1 MTLGIRIGQELS
13 RLRRGEIDR
22 EEFEKRAAQHL
33 GALGGTLTGAGL
45 GWSLGRAVPGLG
57 AILGAFSGGL
67 VGHLGGERMGRAGA
81 ERVSRV
87 LVRDPSPH
95 GEDGAS
101 PPEGALES
109 EMEPP
114 SPPDVG
120 ADD

>member
-1 MTLGIRIGQELS
+1 MRPAALPPWLSRALRHPVASAAAMTLGIRIGQELS

-81 ERVSRV
+81 ERVSRSKR
-87 LVRDPSPH
+87 RD
-95 GEDGAS
+95 
-101 PPEGALES
+101 AL
-109 EMEPP
+109 
-114 SPPDVG
+114 
-120 ADD
+120 A